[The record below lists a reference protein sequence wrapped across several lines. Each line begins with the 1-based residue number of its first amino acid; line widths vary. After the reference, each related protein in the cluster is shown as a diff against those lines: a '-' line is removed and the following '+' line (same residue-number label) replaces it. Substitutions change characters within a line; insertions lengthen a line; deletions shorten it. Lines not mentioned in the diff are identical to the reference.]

1 MARFITPSVLNNEIG
16 ATENPNSFRGA
27 VPVSWLKSPTVG
39 EHPAELDTQN
49 RAYQREKVCSVSWKQ
64 NILKTILS
72 GSYARIPEIHIRV
85 LRHNG
90 IWVFELVDGQQRVVA
105 VLDFLNG
112 KYPLPK
118 DFIIS
123 DENHNINLSGMYV
136 HEVEQQYEHLYNR
149 IMCYDVGCAWYE
161 NLTDE
166 MTSDLFT
173 EILNNVNDMSPQ
185 ELRNAVLGKLSQYV
199 RDLARPIG
207 SNYVHPLFE
216 RITKNK
222 GTTKEK
228 ETMELFRISLRGRME
243 MDEWLTELIYL
254 KLNGFRK
261 GLPTQQKIT
270 EWWKD
275 IQRNGE
281 YKDRFKDKQKID
293 KLLNLAYNII
303 RAGNNM
309 HKNKMNSMHTLIL
322 VLYADE
328 LQSRFDCKINPQKYV
343 NKFFEVYNKWDDPIQ
358 CHNSGMTQLNGNVLP
373 EFSLLYNGKNSNAV
387 GSICQILDLE
397 VADDSTGF
405 GIIQIDPKETFSED
419 DRYRKWIEQDK
430 KDYYDD
436 FPLDWE
442 DAVGDHFIPR
452 SWGIEAGGKT
462 NYSNLVITSK
472 SNNLRKANRS
482 GEEFQLEINA
492 SS

>member
-1 MARFITPSVLNNEIG
+1 
-16 ATENPNSFRGA
+16 
-27 VPVSWLKSPTVG
+27 
-39 EHPAELDTQN
+39 
-49 RAYQREKVCSVSWKQ
+49 
-64 NILKTILS
+64 
-72 GSYARIPEIHIRV
+72 
-85 LRHNG
+85 
-90 IWVFELVDGQQRVVA
+90 
-105 VLDFLNG
+105 
-112 KYPLPK
+112 
-118 DFIIS
+118 
-123 DENHNINLSGMYV
+123 
-136 HEVEQQYEHLYNR
+136 
-149 IMCYDVGCAWYE
+149 
-161 NLTDE
+161 
-166 MTSDLFT
+166 
-173 EILNNVNDMSPQ
+173 
-185 ELRNAVLGKLSQYV
+185 
-199 RDLARPIG
+199 
-207 SNYVHPLFE
+207 
-216 RITKNK
+216 
-222 GTTKEK
+222 
-228 ETMELFRISLRGRME
+228 
-243 MDEWLTELIYL
+243 
-254 KLNGFRK
+254 
-261 GLPTQQKIT
+261 
-270 EWWKD
+270 
-275 IQRNGE
+275 
-281 YKDRFKDKQKID
+281 
-293 KLLNLAYNII
+293 
-303 RAGNNM
+303 M

-430 KDYYDD
+430 KDYYDE

-452 SWGIEAGGKT
+452 SWGIEAGGNT